1 MIKNNQE
8 LYESLSNLIRDL
20 KNDPWAIKFKDAM
33 EISSVPGEIL
43 GQIRVELTAF
53 LKGNKNSVFL
63 GRAKVLKEY
72 LDMIL

>member
-8 LYESLSNLIRDL
+8 LYESLGNLIRDL
-20 KNDPWAIKFKDAM
+20 KNDPWAIKLKDAM

-53 LKGNKNSVFL
+53 SKGNKNSVFL
-63 GRAKVLKEY
+63 GRAKEMKEY
-72 LDMIL
+72 LDMVL